1 MCVLSRVL
9 LGRTAQ
15 KSEVTGWEEVEAH
28 SQNPCIMFR
37 IIFENVPW
45 IVLREHFGGVKHL
58 YRQCGEILV
67 YFSTL
72 QLKVNI
78 VTF

>member
-1 MCVLSRVL
+1 MCVLSRGL

-15 KSEVTGWEEVEAH
+15 KSELPGREEVEAH
-28 SQNPCIMFR
+28 SQDPCIILR
-37 IIFENVPW
+37 IILEDVPW
-45 IVLREHFGGVKHL
+45 IVLREHFGSVKPL